1 MMKMKKGLRANR
13 NPFLFRN
20 ISLALAMH
28 YLKRY
33 FFLVMF
39 GICSSVSAQDLSQ
52 QLDSLIQHYYPDA
65 NTPGL
70 MLAIHNRSNGFVYR
84 KAAGLAN
91 MESQELNDEMSNF
104 RMASVSKQFTAFA
117 IFQLAEQAKLNFKD
131 RIGKYFP
138 SLKVPAANITIEEL
152 IHHTSGIKDYE
163 DVIPE
168 HQKVQLSDADVLKL
182 VSPYTDAFDRKHA
195 KFRYSNTAYCLMSL
209 IVEQVSGKS
218 YLNYMKDEV
227 FDKLGMN
234 ATQIFEQDADIS
246 NRAYGYTLKGEQFVF
261 ADQSITSATKG
272 DGGVYCSAKDYD
284 LWSAYIIAAFKSNR
298 NLRNQL
304 TNRKLV
310 SFVSP
315 SISYGLGW
323 FVLKN
328 DKGQDCLLHS
338 GESTGFNNIV
348 LIVPAEGLSISLF
361 TNRDDAQIS
370 PFFDQILKSLQ
381 IQFNDGQNKEVFR
394 CLSDV
399 YAHQVNN

>member
-28 YLKRY
+28 YLKSY

-39 GICSSVSAQDLSQ
+39 GICSSVYAQNLSQ
-52 QLDSLIQHYYPDA
+52 QLDSLIQRYYPDGNA
-65 NTPGL
+65 PGL
-70 MLAIHNRSNGFVYR
+70 MLAINNRSTGFAYR
-84 KAAGLAN
+84 QAAGIAD
-91 MESQELNDEMSNF
+91 MASRELNGELTNY

-117 IFQLAEQAKLNFKD
+117 IFQLAEQGKLKLED
-131 RIGKYFP
+131 RIAPYFP
-138 SLKVPAANITIEEL
+138 ALKAPAANITIEQL

-163 DVIPE
+163 DVIPAR
-168 HQKVQLSDADVLKL
+168 QKTQLSDADVLNL
-182 VSPYTDAFDRKHA
+182 ISPYKDASDKKHA
-195 KFRYSNTAYCLMSL
+195 KFSYSNTAYCLLSL

-218 YLNYMKDEV
+218 YANYMKEEV
-227 FDKLGMN
+227 FEKLEMN
-234 ATQIFEQDADIS
+234 ATQIFEQDSPIS

-284 LWSAYIIAAFKSNR
+284 LWSAYIIAAFKSNP
-298 NLRNQL
+298 NLRDQL
-304 TNRKLV
+304 TNKMLV
-310 SFVSP
+310 SSVNRW
-315 SISYGLGW
+315 ISYGLGW

-328 DKGQDCLLHS
+328 AKGQDCLLHS

-348 LIVPAEGLSISLF
+348 LIVPEEGLSISLF

-370 PFFDQILKSLQ
+370 PFFDQILRSLQ
-381 IQFNDGQNKEVFR
+381 IQLNDGQNKEVFR
-394 CLSDV
+394 WLSDV
-399 YAHQVNN
+399 YAHQEIN